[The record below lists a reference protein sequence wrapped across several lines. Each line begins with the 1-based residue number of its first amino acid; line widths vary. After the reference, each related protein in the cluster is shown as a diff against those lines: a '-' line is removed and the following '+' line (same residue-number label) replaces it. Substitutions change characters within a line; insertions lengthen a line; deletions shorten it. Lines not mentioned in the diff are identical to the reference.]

1 MNKKRIIFL
10 SLTIVILFTFIIFLS
25 NKNFNKEEITL
36 EKDGIKYALS
46 VDGKKANSFP
56 DKGYYNVKVKCD
68 NARGKWLYDDWKLSI
83 DNIVGNVT
91 CNIKFTS
98 STKTNLND
106 YLTNLRGTKQGDG
119 KFAGYLYRNDAS
131 SYVAIA
137 KTLYTSTSTSSFSW
151 DTTSLSWKSTN
162 HTDSSTAT
170 ISFKISTAGNY
181 SFCYTQIS
189 EISADYATLY
199 KNDVEYISLKGKAAS
214 TKTCTSEFS
223 VSTSDVFKVVYEKD
237 GSVSYG
243 DDQVTFSFSQK
254 KSGGSGSYTGSIYY
268 SNYEGAN
275 PNNYIYFNDELWRIV
290 GLFDNSTHGQSG
302 KNLVKIVRSEPIGM
316 YGYDKS
322 GANDWPNAS
331 LNQLLN
337 NAYYNAQDGTGA
349 TYCTAYSTLTA
360 NCNFTKIGIKDA
372 YRNMIVNATWHLGG
386 FVSDDANKS
395 EFFHAERLAA
405 ITDSDTVRSST
416 TTAYI
421 GLLYPSDYGYSVDSN
436 SCSSDTALASY
447 NTSNCVGT
455 SWLRGGS
462 DVWLLTPDLTT
473 SNMVYYLEAR
483 GVINSTSAD
492 RARYIRPALYL
503 DESVYVYAGD
513 GSIENPY
520 IIGM

>member
-25 NKNFNKEEITL
+25 NKNFNKEEIIL

-56 DKGYYNVKVKCD
+56 DKGYYNVNVKCD

-106 YLTNLRGTKQGDG
+106 YLTNLSGTKQGDG
-119 KFAGYLYRNDAS
+119 TFVGYTYQDSANFKA
-131 SYVAIA
+131 AIA

-151 DTTSLSWKSTN
+151 DTSSLSWKSTN
-162 HTDSSTAT
+162 HTDDSQAT

-189 EISADYATLY
+189 EISYDYATLY
-199 KNDVEYISLKGKAAS
+199 KNDVEYISLEGKAAS
-214 TKTCTSEFS
+214 TKTCSGEFS
-223 VSTSDVFKVVYEKD
+223 VSTSDVFKVVYQKD
-237 GSVSYG
+237 GSASYG

-254 KSGGSGSYTGSIYY
+254 TSVSSGYITKYHG
-268 SNYEGAN
+268 NYVGTN

-302 KNLVKIVRSEPIGM
+302 KKLVKIVRSEPIGM

-322 GANDWPNAS
+322 QTNDWPNAS

-349 TYCTAYSTLTA
+349 TYCTAYYTLTA
-360 NCNFTKIGIKDA
+360 NCNFTKMGIKDD

-386 FVSDDANKS
+386 FVSDDANNN
-395 EFFHAERLAA
+395 EFFKTERLDA

-421 GLLYPSDYGYSVDSN
+421 GLLYPSDYGYSVDIN
-436 SCSSDTALASY
+436 SCSSGTALADY

-462 DVWLLTPDLTT
+462 DEWLLTPDLTS
-473 SNMVYYLEAR
+473 SNMVYYLEGR
-483 GVINSTSAD
+483 GGVNSSSAD
-492 RARYIRPALYL
+492 RARYIRPTLYL
-503 DESVYVYAGD
+503 NESVYVYAGD

>member
-1 MNKKRIIFL
+1 MKKKRIIYL
-10 SLTIVILFTFIIFLS
+10 SLTIVTLFAFIIFFS
-25 NKNFNKEEITL
+25 KKNFNKEEITF
-36 EKDGIKYALS
+36 EESGIKYALTI
-46 VDGKKANSFP
+46 DGKKAYKFP

-106 YLTNLRGTKQGDG
+106 YLTNLSGTKQGDG
-119 KFAGYLYRNDAS
+119 KFAGFLNQNNAVFYA
-131 SYVAIA
+131 AIA

-151 DTTSLSWKSTN
+151 DTESLTWKSTN
-162 HTDSSTAT
+162 HTDSSQAT

-189 EISADYATLY
+189 EINSDYATLY
-199 KNDVEYISLKGKAAS
+199 KNGVEYISLKGKAAS
-214 TKTCTSEFS
+214 TKTCSSEFS
-223 VSTSDVFKVVYEKD
+223 VSTSDVFKVVYQKD
-237 GSVSYG
+237 GSISYN
-243 DDQVTFSFSQK
+243 DDQVTFSFSK
-254 KSGGSGSYTGSIYY
+254 KTSGGSGYIITAH
-268 SNYEGAN
+268 SNYVGAN

-290 GLFDNSTHGQSG
+290 GLFNSSSHGQSG
-302 KNLVKIVRSEPIGM
+302 KNLVKIVRAEPIGM
-316 YGYDKS
+316 YGYNSADE
-322 GANDWPNAS
+322 NDWPNAT
-331 LNQLLN
+331 LNKILN
-337 NAYYNAQDGTGA
+337 EAYYNAQDGTST
-349 TYCTAYSTLTA
+349 TYCTAYWTLTA
-360 NCNFTKIGIKDA
+360 NCNFTKIGIKDN
-372 YRNMIVNATWHLGG
+372 YRNIIVNATWHLGG
-386 FVSDDANKS
+386 FISEAADKS
-395 EFFHAERLAA
+395 EFFKTERQYA

-462 DVWLLTPDLTT
+462 DEWLLTPDLTS
-473 SNMVYYLEAR
+473 SNKVYYLEASG
-483 GVINSTSAD
+483 GVNNTTAN
-492 RARYIRPALYL
+492 RARYVRPTLYL
-503 DESVYVYAGD
+503 NESVYVYAGD

>member
-25 NKNFNKEEITL
+25 NKSFNKEEITL
-36 EKDGIKYALS
+36 EKDGVKYALT
-46 VDGKKANSFP
+46 VDGKKAYKFP

-98 STKTNLND
+98 STKTNLNY
-106 YLTNLRGTKQGDG
+106 YLTNLRDTKQGDG
-119 KFAGYLYRNDAS
+119 KFASYLYRSDAS
-131 SYVAIA
+131 SHVAIA

-151 DTTSLSWKSTN
+151 DTASLTWKSTN
-162 HTDSSTAT
+162 HTDSSQAT

-189 EISADYATLY
+189 EINSDYATLY

-214 TKTCTSEFS
+214 TKTCSSEFS
-223 VSTSDVFKVVYEKD
+223 VSTSDVFKVVYQKD

-254 KSGGSGSYTGSIYY
+254 TSSGHYIIEYH
-268 SNYEGAN
+268 SNYVGAN

-302 KNLVKIVRSEPIGM
+302 KKLVKIVRSEPIGI

-322 GANDWPNAS
+322 NTNDWPNAS

-337 NAYYNAQDGTGA
+337 NAYYNAQDGTST
-349 TYCTAYSTLTA
+349 TYCTAYWNLTA
-360 NCNFTKIGIKDA
+360 NCDFTKIGIKDN

-386 FVSDDANKS
+386 FISEDADKS
-395 EFFHAERLAA
+395 EFFKTERQYA
-405 ITDSDTVRSST
+405 IADSGTVRSST

-436 SCSSDTALASY
+436 LCSSDTALASY

-462 DVWLLTPDLTT
+462 DEWLLTPDLTT
-473 SNMVYYLEAR
+473 SNRAYYLGASG
-483 GVINSTSAD
+483 GVDSTSAN

-503 DESVYVYAGD
+503 NESVYVYAGD